1 MGGVRRRL
9 VASGALVLA
18 LTLGIGV
25 LLPGPLGASV
35 PNPKVMRA
43 LADDVRRGTNA
54 PGAIVAVRRG
64 RHAPV
69 IVTSGTRDRRGG
81 GPIQPDDA
89 FVVASVSKA
98 FTAALVLEL
107 VRRHRLGL
115 DDSVAKYVPGW
126 DRRITVR
133 DLLSHRSGL
142 PSWGNKDDPPNSLHG
157 ALEAADVNRRFTMA
171 ESLAPVMAMP
181 LLSRP
186 GTKTHYSN
194 ANTLLAGLVVEQVT
208 GTSFAAALHR
218 YLLDPL
224 HLRSTGYAPQ
234 ETPPKPPIPGVTYID
249 GTNVEIDTGQ
259 YPLDSQLTLDGPSAA
274 MVSTA
279 PDILRLAQVFLRG
292 SFPTRRLAHQAHRI
306 GSGGA
311 GIGIIGFGPHGY
323 CIFDG
328 CPRNT
333 PFRRIGFAGNGPGVA
348 VRVVYDPARDTTVLV
363 FANSGQRGKLDPF
376 VIRLFKQIQ

>member
-1 MGGVRRRL
+1 MGGVKRRL
-9 VASGALVLA
+9 VAPGALVLA
-18 LTLGIGV
+18 LALGTGV
-25 LLPGPLGASV
+25 LLPGPLGATAPS
-35 PNPKVMRA
+35 PKVMRA
-43 LADDVRRGTNA
+43 LAEDVRHATNA
-54 PGAIVAVRRG
+54 PGAIVAVQRG
-64 RHAPV
+64 RKAPV

-107 VRRHRLGL
+107 VRRHQLGL

-133 DLLSHRSGL
+133 DLLAHRSGL

-157 ALEAADVNRRFTMA
+157 ALEGADVNRRFTMA
-171 ESLAPVMAMP
+171 ESLAPVLAMP

-208 GTSFAAALHR
+208 GRSFAAALHR
-218 YLLDPL
+218 YLLSPL
-224 HLRSTGYAPQ
+224 RLRSTGYTPQ
-234 ETPPKPPIPGVTYID
+234 ETPPRSPIPGVTYVD

-259 YPLDSQLTLDGPSAA
+259 YPLDSLLTLNGPSAA

-279 PDILRLAQVFLRG
+279 PDVLRLAQVFLRG
-292 SFPTRRLAHQAHRI
+292 TFPSRRLAQQAHRI
-306 GSGGA
+306 SSGGA
-311 GIGIIGFGPHGY
+311 GLGIIGFGSRGY

-328 CPRNT
+328 CRRGT
-333 PFRRIGFAGNGPGVA
+333 AFHRIGFAGNGPGTA
-348 VRVVYDPARDTTVLV
+348 LRVVYDPARDTTVLV
-363 FANSGQRGKLDPF
+363 FANSSQRGKLDPF
-376 VIRLFKQIQ
+376 VIRLFQQIH